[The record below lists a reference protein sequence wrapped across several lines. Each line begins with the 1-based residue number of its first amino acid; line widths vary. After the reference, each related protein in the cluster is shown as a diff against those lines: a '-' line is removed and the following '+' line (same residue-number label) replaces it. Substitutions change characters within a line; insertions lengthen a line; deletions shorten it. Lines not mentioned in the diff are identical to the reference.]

1 MQTRKP
7 AAALDHASAS
17 DNEIMHTTNPIKK
30 HSTTPEISEAARI
43 PGCDLKSRP
52 TWLRYTCSLVINGM
66 SETGH
71 ILVAE
76 DDPTDAYFF
85 ERAFKRAGIPV
96 RLHFVRDGQ
105 EVIDY
110 LRGEGPFADRTAY
123 PLPQLVLL
131 DLKMPRLD
139 GFDVLEWVRGQAT
152 FNGLQLVIFSSS
164 DEPRDINRA
173 YGLGANWYLVKPH
186 SMEELTDLVGRF
198 KKFWLEGTNDR
209 GRKAA

>member
-1 MQTRKP
+1 
-7 AAALDHASAS
+7 
-17 DNEIMHTTNPIKK
+17 
-30 HSTTPEISEAARI
+30 
-43 PGCDLKSRP
+43 
-52 TWLRYTCSLVINGM
+52 M

-76 DDPTDAYFF
+76 DDLTDAYFF
-85 ERAFKRAGIPV
+85 KRAFRRAGIPV
-96 RLHFVRDGQ
+96 LLHFVRDGQ

-110 LRGEGPFADRTAY
+110 LQGDGQFADRTAH

-139 GFDVLEWVRGQAT
+139 GFEVLEWVRQQPG
-152 FNGLQLVIFSSS
+152 FKGLQVVIFSGSG
-164 DEPRDINRA
+164 EPKDINRA

-186 SMEELTDLVGRF
+186 SMEELTALVGRF
-198 KKFWLEGTNDR
+198 KKFWLEGTSDG

>member
-1 MQTRKP
+1 M
-7 AAALDHASAS
+7 SA
-17 DNEIMHTTNPIKK
+17 P
-30 HSTTPEISEAARI
+30 
-43 PGCDLKSRP
+43 
-52 TWLRYTCSLVINGM
+52 
-66 SETGH
+66 GH

-85 ERAFKRAGIPV
+85 ERAFRRAGIPV
-96 RLHFVRDGQ
+96 TLNFVRDGQ

-110 LRGEGPFADRTAY
+110 LQGEGQFADRTSH

-139 GFDVLEWVRGQAT
+139 GFDVLEWVRHQPGL
-152 FNGLQLVIFSSS
+152 NGLLIVIFSSS

-173 YGLGANWYLVKPH
+173 YGLGANSYLVKPH
-186 SMEELTDLVGRF
+186 SMIELTALVGRF
-198 KKFWLEGTNDR
+198 KKYWQEADKEH

>member
-1 MQTRKP
+1 
-7 AAALDHASAS
+7 
-17 DNEIMHTTNPIKK
+17 
-30 HSTTPEISEAARI
+30 
-43 PGCDLKSRP
+43 
-52 TWLRYTCSLVINGM
+52 M
-66 SETGH
+66 SESGN

-85 ERAFKRAGIPV
+85 QRAFRRAGLPV
-96 RLHFVRDGQ
+96 VLHFVRDGQ

-110 LRGEGPFADRTAY
+110 LNGTGSFADRTAY

-139 GFDVLEWVRGQAT
+139 GFDVLEWVREQPGFSSMQV
-152 FNGLQLVIFSSS
+152 VIFSSS
-164 DEPRDINRA
+164 DEAKDINKA

-186 SMEELTDLVGRF
+186 SMDELTALVGRF
-198 KKFWLEGTNDR
+198 KKFWLEGAKDP

>member
-1 MQTRKP
+1 M
-7 AAALDHASAS
+7 S
-17 DNEIMHTTNPIKK
+17 D
-30 HSTTPEISEAARI
+30 S
-43 PGCDLKSRP
+43 
-52 TWLRYTCSLVINGM
+52 
-66 SETGH
+66 GH

-85 ERAFKRAGIPV
+85 QRAFKRAGIPV
-96 RLHFVRDGQ
+96 TLHFVRDGQ
-105 EVIDY
+105 EVLDY
-110 LRGEGPFADRTAY
+110 LQGEGQFTDRTAH

-139 GFDVLEWVRGQAT
+139 GFGVLEWVREQPA

-164 DEPRDINRA
+164 EEPKHINRA

-186 SMEELTDLVGRF
+186 SMDELTALVGRF
-198 KKFWLEGTNDR
+198 KKHWLEGADLG